1 MYPPLLP
8 INQARPELHHDI
20 PHCHTPPIPKKE
32 PMHLSRILLLLST
45 SFFLHTALAAEEA
58 RSWTDA
64 QGNTITGTY
73 ISSTEDSVTIKR
85 APDGQAFRLKLIDC
99 KPEEKEYVAKM
110 RADAREAESFDATVS
125 GQITWRLP
133 IWNNLSWSN
142 KQPSELWIWDEKN
155 QVPLEKVATLTVDYD
170 NSSKRNEFFGTY
182 KSDGPIHLWKPV
194 KYVIKG
200 KFSGTVNG
208 EQKTVEQTSTP
219 FLLPTAGKDGLKL
232 NIIRFTL
239 TR

>member
-1 MYPPLLP
+1 MPYF
-8 INQARPELHHDI
+8 R
-20 PHCHTPPIPKKE
+20 TF
-32 PMHLSRILLLLST
+32 LLLST
-45 SFFLHTALAAEEA
+45 CLFLHSVFAAEES
-58 RSWTDA
+58 RTWTDA

-73 ISSTEDSVTIKR
+73 VNSTQDSVTVKR
-85 APDGQAFRLKLIDC
+85 APDGQAFRLKLADC

-110 RADAREAESFDATVS
+110 RADAREAESFDANVS
-125 GQITWRLP
+125 GEISWRLP
-133 IWNNLSWSN
+133 IWNNLSWTNRQS
-142 KQPSELWIWDEKN
+142 SELWIWDEKS
-155 QVPLEKVATLTVDYD
+155 QTPLEKVATLTVEYT

-182 KSDGPIHLWKPV
+182 KSDAPIHLWKPA

-219 FLLPTAGKDGLKL
+219 FLLPTATRDGIKL